1 MLHIIIFQVN
11 TFFQIDFYYVD
22 ERKTDFPQKN
32 HFFFSF
38 FPENRLFPKRKR
50 LLKSDFLSYFISY
63 YFQVNTFFQ
72 IDFYYVDERK
82 TDFPQ
87 KKSLFFIFLLYK
99 L

>member
-22 ERKTDFPQKN
+22 ERKTDFPQKKITFF
-32 HFFFSF
+32 HFSRRTDFSR
-38 FPENRLFPKRKR
+38 NGKR
-50 LLKSDFLSYFISY
+50 LLKSDFLSYFISF

-87 KKSLFFIFLLYK
+87 KKSLFFHFSSI
-99 L
+99 